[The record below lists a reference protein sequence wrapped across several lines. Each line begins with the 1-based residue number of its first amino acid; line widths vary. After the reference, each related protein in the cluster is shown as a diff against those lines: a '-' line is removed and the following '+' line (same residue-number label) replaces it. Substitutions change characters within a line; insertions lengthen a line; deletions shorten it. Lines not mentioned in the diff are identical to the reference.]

1 MVLARFMA
9 FDYIFKRTMAEL
21 LGSCNAKAEKVGT
34 LPLEI
39 DTVARCKSGE
49 QVQPAI
55 PLLARYFSSDN
66 LLEYKS
72 EVDKA
77 GKETMSKLLGY
88 VGLYGDQHDIGID
101 EMRARVTAWYI
112 AAKRPVFL
120 DGLLASN
127 FTASSDD
134 AGVYDVVDGFPCP
147 CRVIVCDELDVTDDN
162 IPLLVLGSVE
172 TIKNAIVHLAHAGPE
187 LRNTMRS
194 IINLIYLFYRDEVK
208 DMTEMNEILPEKIRR
223 SMVHAI
229 EDVGLEEM
237 INEIGIDKVIEAV
250 GIDKVIET
258 VGIDKVIEAVGSDAV
273 MDAIGTDKIEL
284 WLARK
289 KDRQSSK
296 KKT

>member
-1 MVLARFMA
+1 MA

-21 LGSCNAKAEKVGT
+21 LGSCDAKAEKVGT

-55 PLLARYFSSDN
+55 PLLARYFSRDN

-72 EVDKA
+72 EVDKT

-88 VGLYGDQHDIGID
+88 VGLYGDQHGIGID
-101 EMRARVTAWYI
+101 DLRARVTAWYI

-120 DGLLASN
+120 NGLLASN
-127 FTASSDD
+127 FAATSGD
-134 AGVYDVVDGFPCP
+134 AGVFDVVAGFPCS
-147 CRVIVCDELDVTDDN
+147 CRVVVCNELDVTDDN
-162 IPLLVLGSVE
+162 IPLLLLGPIE
-172 TIKNAIVHLAHAGPE
+172 TIKKAIIHLAHAGLE
-187 LRNTMRS
+187 LRNAMRS
-194 IINLIYLFYRDEVK
+194 IISLIYLFYRDEVK
-208 DMTEMNEILPEKIRR
+208 DMTEMNEIFPEKMRR

-250 GIDKVIET
+250 GIDKVIEA
-258 VGIDKVIEAVGSDAV
+258 IGSNAV
-273 MDAIGTDKIEL
+273 MDVIGTDKIEA

-289 KDRQSSK
+289 KGL
-296 KKT
+296 